1 MSLLERFRSLAHPGA
16 EHVEDAPFV
25 RLRGVRANYNGV
37 VALEDID
44 FELHGGEQVAVVG
57 PNGAGKSTLFKVI
70 AGIHPPSRGTAQ
82 MRGSDPRGH
91 ICIAYLPQRNEV
103 DWRFP
108 VTVQD
113 VVMMGRVSKLGLFRR
128 PKAKEWAIVRECLA
142 LVNLGDLAGRQIS
155 ELSGGQQQRM
165 FIAQALAQEAELLMM
180 DEPLN
185 GLDAPSQDE
194 VFKILETLKQRGVTV
209 LVAMHDLGLAAR
221 RFDRVLLLNRRL
233 VGFGR
238 PPDVFT
244 EDHLRAAYG
253 GHLQMVE
260 TPEGTLVLNDT
271 CCDDDPA
278 HAH

>member
-1 MSLLERFRSLAHPGA
+1 MSLFERFRQIAHPGA
-16 EHVEDAPFV
+16 PHVDDAPFV
-25 RLRGVRANYNGV
+25 RLRGVTARYNGV
-37 VALEDID
+37 TALEDID
-44 FELHGGEQVAVVG
+44 FELRGGEQVAVVG
-57 PNGAGKSTLFKVI
+57 PNGAGKSTLFKVV
-70 AGIHPPSRGTAQ
+70 AGIHPAAAGSVH

-128 PKAKEWAIVRECLA
+128 PKAAEWRLVGECLR
-142 LVNLGDLAGRQIS
+142 LVNLEDLALRQIS

-185 GLDAPSQDE
+185 GLDAPSQEE
-194 VFKILETLKQRGVTV
+194 VFTILAELGRRGVTV

-221 RFDRVLLLNRRL
+221 RFDRILLLNRKL

-238 PPDVFT
+238 AAEVLT
-244 EDHLRAAYG
+244 EPHLRAAYG

-271 CCDDDPA
+271 CCDDDPG

>member
-1 MSLLERFRSLAHPGA
+1 MTLLDRIRSLAHPGA
-16 EHVEDAPFV
+16 PHADDAPFV
-25 RLRGVRANYNGV
+25 RLQNVTARYNGV

-70 AGIHPPSRGTAQ
+70 AGIHPPSRGTAH

-113 VVMMGRVSKLGLFRR
+113 VVMMGRVSKMGLFRR
-128 PKAKEWAIVRECLA
+128 PKTAEWRLVDECLR
-142 LVNLGDLAGRQIS
+142 LVDLHELAGRQIS

-194 VFKILETLKQRGVTV
+194 VFSILETLKGRGVTV
-209 LVAMHDLGLAAR
+209 LVAMHDLGLAAQ
-221 RFDRVLLLNRRL
+221 RFDSVLLLNKRL
-233 VGFGR
+233 VGYG
-238 PPDVFT
+238 PPADVFT
-244 EDHLRAAYG
+244 EAHLRRAYG

-271 CCDDDPA
+271 CCDDDT

>member
-1 MSLLERFRSLAHPGA
+1 MSLLERLRDFTHPGA
-16 EHVEDAPFV
+16 PHADHAPFV
-25 RLRGVRANYNGV
+25 RLQNVSAHYDGVL
-37 VALEDID
+37 ALEDISL
-44 FELHGGEQVAVVG
+44 ELYGGEQVAVVG

-70 AGIHPPSRGTAQ
+70 AGIHPPSRGTAT
-82 MRGSDPRGH
+82 MRGSDPRQH
-91 ICIAYLPQRNEV
+91 ICIAYLPQRTEV

-113 VVMMGRVSKLGLFRR
+113 VVMMGRVSKMGLFRR
-128 PKAKEWAIVRECLA
+128 PHPTDWQAVHECLA
-142 LVNLGDLAGRQIS
+142 LVNLESLAARQIQ

-185 GLDAPSQDE
+185 GLDAPSQEE
-194 VFKILETLKQRGVTV
+194 VFNILAELKQRRVTV

-238 PPDVFT
+238 PGEVFT
-244 EDHLRAAYG
+244 EAHLRRAYG

-271 CCDDDPA
+271 CCDDDA